1 MLVKY
6 SPCTRARHGVGH
18 DIGQAW
24 RFESVS
30 CPFSSAH
37 PFYRTFYRISIPA
50 GGGRFAALL
59 AATCARLETR
69 RPGHR
74 RNNACGPSTTLAPL
88 ALGRVSRFTS
98 APLRRRGVGCRRYA
112 RLRSATLHCALLRA
126 GSQHRKDRFNGNR
139 QVNCKKT
146 LQCRPATAIH
156 LRYRDSRPDAN
167 RKSFAPNPLE
177 AHRNSQSPT

>member
-30 CPFSSAH
+30 CPFSSAR
-37 PFYRTFYRISIPA
+37 PFYRISIPA
-50 GGGRFAALL
+50 AGGMFADLL
-59 AATCARLETR
+59 TAPCARLETS

-74 RNNACGPSTTLAPL
+74 RNNAGAPSTTLAPL

-98 APLRRRGVGCRRYA
+98 APRCWLPSLRKATFRYA
-112 RLRSATLHCALLRA
+112 PLRLAAR
-126 GSQHRKDRFNGNR
+126 R
-139 QVNCKKT
+139 QPT
-146 LQCRPATAIH
+146 PQRPLQRQQQGQLQRQTFQRRPVAAIH
-156 LRYRDSRPDAN
+156 LRYRDSRPCAN
-167 RKSFAPNPLE
+167 RKSFASSFQE
-177 AHRNSQSPT
+177 THRASRSPT